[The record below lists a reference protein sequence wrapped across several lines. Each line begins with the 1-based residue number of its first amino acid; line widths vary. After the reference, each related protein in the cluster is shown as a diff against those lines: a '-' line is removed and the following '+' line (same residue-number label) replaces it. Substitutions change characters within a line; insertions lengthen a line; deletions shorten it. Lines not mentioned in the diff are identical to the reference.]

1 MLVTPCFSFYLP
13 PPSLKSQVGG
23 RLWGVWGDLYDIRRG
38 AAAIGE
44 IFGAF
49 REVRGPAGLDR
60 DRQF

>member
-1 MLVTPCFSFYLP
+1 MGC
-13 PPSLKSQVGG
+13 
-23 RLWGVWGDLYDIRRG
+23 VWGDLYDIRRG

>member
-1 MLVTPCFSFYLP
+1 MGHPWKNFFVP

-23 RLWGVWGDLYDIRRG
+23 RLWGGGGDLYDIRRG